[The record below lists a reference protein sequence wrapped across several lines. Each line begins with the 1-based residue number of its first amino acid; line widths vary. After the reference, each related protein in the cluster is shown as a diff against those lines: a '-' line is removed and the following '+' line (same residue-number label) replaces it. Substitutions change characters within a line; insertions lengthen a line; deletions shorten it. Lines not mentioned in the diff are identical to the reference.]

1 MEAAAMIRHVELHN
15 FASHED
21 TQLDF
26 VNGKNVIIGATG
38 SGKSNILQAIDF
50 AFMGDKISNVNL
62 PELIADGSET
72 AEVIVEY
79 DDPRTGQAY
88 VIHRTLTRDKTS
100 EKADHECSITNLG
113 TNEVVKRPDP
123 VRKTLESFGV
133 DSSVWRYIVH
143 VAQGRFGD
151 LLEETQDRKSSLDK
165 LFEVSQL
172 ESTYQELGRQEAP
185 ITQIKQRKQANESE
199 NKRFGEIAKKLEQ
212 ERTNLEQLSEERK
225 KKDEDKANLQ
235 AEHDRLKAVA
245 EKNSKTLERLS
256 LVEDSIR
263 TAQASAEN
271 ARNQINTLVEHLEVF
286 LPASTRKKLMT
297 IPSPEIRELLDTLG
311 KDLLTA
317 AGEEKRRDSEHSASV
332 TKASGIQA
340 NLDSSNENLQNI
352 QQELEAVKDYLA
364 GKGEQ
369 PKIVC
374 DRCGSILSNS
384 QWQKHL
390 QEQQESITKLGEQ
403 AGDFRK
409 SLEIAKAKVKE
420 RRKLWDEARSNVK
433 SLEHAIPIVKQ
444 IEDQRCIIE
453 QSQDQEPVKART
465 ELLVELRTL
474 LATSNSKSDDE
485 VITQALSLPNEI
497 GQLLSRIRELSDE
510 LKSFD
515 EKVLNPQIARVKE
528 AEEAQS
534 QVLLLEPA
542 IDLDAKKLAMLE
554 LIRRSLRDVQPVVR
568 RRFVAETSKSANDYM
583 QRLYAGAELE
593 NFELTEDYQFIVT
606 RAGYKRHAR
615 RLSGG
620 QQVLA
625 SMAFLM
631 ALSEVLSQLD
641 FLILDE
647 PTTHLDENRRK
658 ELVNVL
664 ENLRRVPQLI
674 IVDHHQ
680 ELLAA
685 ADARFQVTLNGE
697 GQSQVTQT
705 SE

>member
-1 MEAAAMIRHVELHN
+1 MEAPAMIRHIELHN

-38 SGKSNILQAIDF
+38 SGKTNILQAIDF
-50 AFMGDKISNVNL
+50 AFMGDKISDVNL

-88 VIHRTLTRDKTS
+88 VIHRTLTREKTS
-100 EKADHECSITNLG
+100 EKVDHECSITNLA

-151 LLEETQDRKSSLDK
+151 LLEETQDRKSSLDR
-165 LFEVSQL
+165 LFEISQL

-199 NKRFGEIAKKLEQ
+199 KKRLGEIAKKLNQ
-212 ERTNLEQLSEERK
+212 ERTNLEQLREQRK
-225 KKDEDKANLQ
+225 KKDEDKRNLQ
-235 AEHDRLKAVA
+235 TEHDRMKAVA
-245 EKNSKTLERLS
+245 EKNSKTLEQLS
-256 LVEDSIR
+256 RVEDSIR
-263 TAQASAEN
+263 KAQAATEN
-271 ARNQINTLVEHLEVF
+271 AHNQIRTLIENLEGY
-286 LPASTRKKLMT
+286 LAASARKKLT
-297 IPSPEIRELLDTLG
+297 ELPSPQIAEFTRTLGRELHIATED
-311 KDLLTA
+311 
-317 AGEEKRRDSEHSASV
+317 EKARDKENMNSV

-340 NLDSSNENLQNI
+340 NLDTANKNLENI
-352 QQELEAVKDYLA
+352 QQELDAVEEYLA
-364 GKGEQ
+364 GKGIQ
-369 PKIVC
+369 PKVVC
-374 DRCGSILSNS
+374 DRCGSILSKS

-390 QEQQESITKLGEQ
+390 KERQETIKTLGEQ
-403 AGDFRK
+403 TGDFQK
-409 SLEIAKAKVKE
+409 SLEIAETEVKA
-420 RRKLWDEARSNVK
+420 RRKVWDEARTTVTN
-433 SLEHAIPIVKQ
+433 LGHAIPIVKQ
-444 IEDQRCIIE
+444 IESQRHLIE
-453 QSQDQEPVKART
+453 QSQDQEPIKARK

-474 LATSNSKSDDE
+474 LAMSNVKSDEE
-485 VITQALSLPNEI
+485 VVTQALSLSNQI

-515 EKVLNPQIARVKE
+515 EKILNPQTARVKE
-528 AEEAQS
+528 AEEAQN
-534 QVLLLEPA
+534 QILLLEPT
-542 IDLDAKKLAMLE
+542 IDLDGKRLAMLE
-554 LIRRSLRDVQPVVR
+554 LIRRSLREVQPVVR
-568 RRFVAETSKSANDYM
+568 RRFVAQTSKSANDYL
-583 QRLYAGAELE
+583 QRLYAGSELE

-606 RAGYKRHAR
+606 RAGFKRHAR

-674 IVDHHQ
+674 IVDHHP
-680 ELLAA
+680 ELLTA
-685 ADARFQVTLNGE
+685 ADARFQVTLNNE
-697 GQSQVTQT
+697 GQSQVIQM

>member
-1 MEAAAMIRHVELHN
+1 MEAIPMIRHVELHN

-38 SGKSNILQAIDF
+38 SGKTNILQAIDF
-50 AFMGDKISNVNL
+50 AFMGDKIPDVNL
-62 PELIADGSET
+62 PEVIADGSET

-79 DDPRTGQAY
+79 DDPRTGQVY
-88 VIHRTLTRDKTS
+88 VIHRTLTREKTS

-143 VAQGRFGD
+143 VGQGKFGD
-151 LLEETQDRKSSLDK
+151 LLEETQDRKSSLDR

-199 NKRFGEIAKKLEQ
+199 KKRLGEIAKKLNQ
-212 ERTNLEQLSEERK
+212 ERTNLEQLREQRK
-225 KKDEDKANLQ
+225 KKDADKGNLQ
-235 AEHDRLKAVA
+235 TEHDRLKAVA
-245 EKNSKTLERLS
+245 EKNSKTLEKLS
-256 LVEDSIR
+256 IVEDSIR
-263 TAQASAEN
+263 KAKAATEN
-271 ARNQINTLVEHLEVF
+271 AHSQIRTLIENLEGYLAVS
-286 LPASTRKKLMT
+286 ARKKLT
-297 IPSPEIRELLDTLG
+297 ELPSPQIAEFTTTLGRELH
-311 KDLLTA
+311 TA
-317 AGEEKRRDSEHSASV
+317 TEEEKLRDKEHSNSV

-340 NLDSSNENLQNI
+340 NLDTSNQDLENI
-352 QQELEAVKDYLA
+352 QQELDAVEEYLA
-364 GKGEQ
+364 GKGMQ

-374 DRCGSILSNS
+374 DRCGSILSKS

-390 QEQQESITKLGEQ
+390 KERQETIRKLGEQ
-403 AGDFRK
+403 AGKLEK
-409 SLEIAKAKVKE
+409 SLEIAEAEVRE
-420 RRKLWDEARSNVK
+420 RRKFWDEARTTVTN
-433 SLEHAIPIVKQ
+433 LGHAIPIVKQ
-444 IEDQRCIIE
+444 IETQRRIIE
-453 QSQDQEPVKART
+453 QSQDQEPIKARR

-474 LATSNSKSDDE
+474 LSIGKAKTDE
-485 VITQALSLPNEI
+485 EAITQALSLANRT
-497 GQLLSRIRELSDE
+497 GQLLSRIQELSDE
-510 LKSFD
+510 IKSFD

-534 QVLLLEPA
+534 QILLVQPA
-542 IDLDAKKLAMLE
+542 IDLDGKKLAMLE
-554 LIRRSLRDVQPVVR
+554 LIRRSLREVQPVVR
-568 RRFVAETSKSANDYM
+568 RRFVAQTSKSANDYM
-583 QRLYAGAELE
+583 QRLYAGSELK

-674 IVDHHQ
+674 IVDHHP

-697 GQSQVTQT
+697 GQSQVTQM